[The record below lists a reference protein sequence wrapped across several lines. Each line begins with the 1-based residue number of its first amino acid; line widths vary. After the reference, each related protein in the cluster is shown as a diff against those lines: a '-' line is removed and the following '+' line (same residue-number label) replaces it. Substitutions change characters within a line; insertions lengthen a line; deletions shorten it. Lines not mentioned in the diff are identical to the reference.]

1 MILLVIRSLLNST
14 RQSDSTDVSTTMIV
28 EPGPVINFILSN
40 QYIKDPRRID
50 WGKVSHGLD
59 ATHVFPQ

>member
-1 MILLVIRSLLNST
+1 MTVLYIQLFAT
-14 RQSDSTDVSTTMIV
+14 GTDVSTTMIV
-28 EPGPVINFILSN
+28 EPGPVIDFILSN

>member
-1 MILLVIRSLLNST
+1 
-14 RQSDSTDVSTTMIV
+14 MIV

-40 QYIKDPRRID
+40 QYIKDPSRID